1 MDYPRRWLKRASELF
16 IIEQLVAAAV
26 CTFLELLQLTMK
38 PIIFVIIANQVFTLH
53 ELQVGGMGTRT
64 LFFCVMMKNLLPV
77 KARCRRRRNRQII
90 QNIQSPLSALF
101 RKLKIN
107 ALRIS
112 QLLGIHPFILMM
124 FLRDTVHSDQ
134 G

>member
-1 MDYPRRWLKRASELF
+1 MDYPRPWLKRASELF

-53 ELQVGGMGTRT
+53 ELQVGGMGTQT
-64 LFFCVMMKNLLPV
+64 FFFCVMKKDLFPV
-77 KARCRRRRNRQII
+77 KARCRRLRNRQII
-90 QNIQSPLSALF
+90 QNIQSPLSASALALF

-112 QLLGIHPFILMM
+112 QMLGIHPFILMI
-124 FLRDTVHSDQ
+124 FL
-134 G
+134 